1 MTSLT
6 HPLGKILGLGIT
18 RGTYNV
24 GRCLFACATA
34 ALSADIPSVDA
45 LPYRLAFGT
54 SVGSTDFV
62 KNTNTK
68 RTINTKAKKNESVLI
83 KS

>member
-6 HPLGKILGLGIT
+6 HSLSTILGLGIT

-24 GRCLFACATA
+24 GRGLFACATA

-54 SVGSTDFV
+54 SVGSTDFI

-68 RTINTKAKKNESVLI
+68 RTINTKAKKM
-83 KS
+83 KAY

>member
-6 HPLGKILGLGIT
+6 HSLSTILGLGIT

-24 GRCLFACATA
+24 GRSLFACATA

-45 LPYRLAFGT
+45 LPYRLVFRA

-62 KNTNTK
+62 KSTSTK
-68 RTINTKAKKNESVLI
+68 RIINTKTKKL
-83 KS
+83 KAH